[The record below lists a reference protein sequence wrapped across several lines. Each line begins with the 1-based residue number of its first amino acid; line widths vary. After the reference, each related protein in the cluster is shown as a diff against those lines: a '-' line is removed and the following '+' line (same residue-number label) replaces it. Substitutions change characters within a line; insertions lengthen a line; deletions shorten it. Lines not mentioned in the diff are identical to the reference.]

1 MAPVSGAIVESHR
14 IGLFAVPFDK
24 VLPGAGT
31 SCFERGA
38 WPTPKAAAGG
48 VLAETF
54 SEDNNTSREQTL
66 ADAGYTGGFVTC
78 GGPKK
83 SQTGG
88 LVMLMETHDEVR
100 AKVMIN
106 KLFISLG
113 GLGGKTGKVPGFPDA
128 RVIVKKTAG
137 TYYLDA
143 WVSSGRMVTY
153 VAMNS
158 TKEQDA
164 LATTGKAFAAQQPLT
179 AKFVPTDYDKLGLL
193 DDDPHLLDG
202 RTVDAPGNPSWNAG
216 GYTAEGWR
224 VVSDAPE
231 REVPI
236 LKRWRTKEVYLRDGL
251 SSDTVKGSTS
261 ISLTLTPDAH
271 SAAGLA
277 ADELKLAKS
286 LYPDVKPTAFPKI
299 RSIGCLAGDYK
310 GTYTFPLQVCI
321 FAAKQYVVYVSLL
334 NGTAKPTD
342 MAPLAKVINAQLTRT
357 PR

>member
-1 MAPVSGAIVESHR
+1 MRVRIGAGAALALALLSACSSSVAGSGHAGGTGTPAASTPAASTPLGAPTSSAPAPTSTTPTSTSPSSTSPSSTSPTSTSPTSTSPSSTGPSPTSPSPSTPASPPPTDPGPPPTVAPVSGAIVESHR

-179 AKFVPTDYDKLGLL
+179 AKFVPTDYDADPQAVEDQRGLPPRRPQQRHRQGQHL
-193 DDDPHLLDG
+193 DQPHPDP
-202 RTVDAPGNPSWNAG
+202 
-216 GYTAEGWR
+216 
-224 VVSDAPE
+224 
-231 REVPI
+231 
-236 LKRWRTKEVYLRDGL
+236 
-251 SSDTVKGSTS
+251 
-261 ISLTLTPDAH
+261 
-271 SAAGLA
+271 
-277 ADELKLAKS
+277 
-286 LYPDVKPTAFPKI
+286 
-299 RSIGCLAGDYK
+299 
-310 GTYTFPLQVCI
+310 
-321 FAAKQYVVYVSLL
+321 
-334 NGTAKPTD
+334 
-342 MAPLAKVINAQLTRT
+342 
-357 PR
+357 